1 MTGPAVRTPVTRAA
15 ASMPLPVDRHL
26 IEAGTF
32 GLIQQY
38 TFGLIQQYTFGPIQQ
53 YGVGLE
59 LIDVDAATE
68 HGAWAARIAGDASGD
83 ADSVAEL
90 AVLHLLALSRVI
102 RGRASLVTWRTICG

>member
-1 MTGPAVRTPVTRAA
+1 MTGPAVRTPLTRAA

-26 IEAGTF
+26 IEAG
-32 GLIQQY
+32 

-68 HGAWAARIAGDASGD
+68 HGAWAARIAGDASGN
-83 ADSVAEL
+83 AGSVADL
-90 AVLHLLALSRVI
+90 AVLHLVALPRVI

>member
-38 TFGLIQQYTFGPIQQ
+38 
-53 YGVGLE
+53 GVGLE
-59 LIDVDAATE
+59 LIDVDAAKLEYFTLSRPK
-68 HGAWAARIAGDASGD
+68 AARVASMF
-83 ADSVAEL
+83 
-90 AVLHLLALSRVI
+90 R
-102 RGRASLVTWRTICG
+102 

>member
-32 GLIQQY
+32 GL
-38 TFGLIQQYTFGPIQQ
+38 IQQ